1 MFDQYLLS
9 LINQKEEYN
18 KLKKD
23 LSKIPLEKS
32 IDCIIKKINDDIDKI
47 TQLNQ
52 IEQL

>member
-1 MFDQYLLS
+1 MFDQYHLS

-23 LSKIPLEKS
+23 LSKTPLEIS
-32 IDCIIKKINDDIDKI
+32 IDYIIMKINDDIDKI